1 MEEPSDKLFYTI
13 TEVAELFKVNASLIR
28 FWEKEF
34 EFLKPRKTAKGNR
47 TYTQKDIENIHLVY
61 HLVKEKG
68 FTLQGAKDK
77 LTRAFLG
84 EHHVT
89 ITKQMKKDNMKE
101 KPTQDTRSK
110 KQDATKN
117 AEVIE
122 SLNKLK
128 ALLLELK
135 GQL

>member
-1 MEEPSDKLFYTI
+1 MDETPEKLFYSI
-13 TEVAELFKVNASLIR
+13 TEVADQFKVNASLIR

-47 TYTQKDIENIHLVY
+47 TYTKKDIENIRLVY

-77 LTRAFLG
+77 L
-84 EHHVT
+84 
-89 ITKQMKKDNMKE
+89 KE
-101 KPTQDTRSK
+101 KPVK
-110 KQDATKN
+110 ETKN
-117 AEVIE
+117 EKQEINKNGEAVE

-128 ALLLELK
+128 SFLQELK
-135 GQL
+135 TQL